1 MRSSIKKVLTRV
13 MQRIQKTKE
22 KVQFQR
28 CRMYLKQQV
37 GQGSKEYE
45 QYLDMQLR
53 RTLSKKETPLQTR
66 TKSLIDKTAEL
77 VDLAHSDVLCVGC
90 RNAAELDYFR
100 DKGAKSVIGI
110 DLFSQREDILVM
122 DMHAMTFE
130 ADCFDVIYSSHS
142 LEHALNLEQVSGEFI
157 RTVRDRGIIVVE
169 VPVHYALERTGTDL
183 IDFSS
188 LDNLHR
194 NFEPYVDQILWS
206 ETSQTGTFGGE
217 LGTDA
222 IRTIIQVKKQKQ
234 GLLISGNV

>member
-1 MRSSIKKVLTRV
+1 MNSLRKILRQARRQL
-13 MQRIQKTKE
+13 QRPGE
-22 KVQFQR
+22 AFQFYR
-28 CRMYLKQQV
+28 CRIKLKKQLAPAYPA
-37 GQGSKEYE
+37 YE
-45 QYLDMQLR
+45 QYLETQLR
-53 RTLSKKETPLQTR
+53 RTLFKRDYPLPAYAR
-66 TKSLIDKTAEL
+66 RLIDRTAEL
-77 VDLAHSDVLCVGC
+77 VDLTHSDVLCVGC
-90 RNAAELDYFR
+90 RNVAELDYFR

-110 DLFSQREDILVM
+110 DLYSQREDILVM

-130 ADCFDVIYSSHS
+130 ADHFDLIFSSHS
-142 LEHALNLEQVSGEFI
+142 LEHALNLKQVTGEFI